1 MWNPT
6 VFPANPEQWSNRLH
20 VTLWSNGRVTARA
33 LGTQDGI
40 EITGLTIDGAGLGYE
55 HVADYGVH
63 APAITRSIFRDVAC
77 KFLGTGGIYLGFGW
91 CNRVEDCDLSE
102 NVGFGLYLKFAA
114 NNVDVIANN
123 IAASHVA
130 GFKKVAVSFEAVDG
144 GEIARSTHD
153 RLKNEMPGSFPVMK
167 NQVDFEE
174 GELRQSNN
182 PMDMALR
189 GEGFFGLINANGD
202 VAYTRDG
209 QFYLNADGI
218 MVNSMGHEFAGN
230 GGNNIQTVPGGGDPT
245 IDKEGQVF
253 QNGQLLGQVGV
264 FVFDDPLMQLRKVGG
279 GFVAKDPEVEPEA
292 ADAADF
298 VIMQGYVENSNVS
311 AIQEMI
317 GLIEVSRAHEAN
329 QKMIQHFDQN
339 IGKAIGTLGAT
350 S

>member
-1 MWNPT
+1 MNLAL
-6 VFPANPEQWSNRLH
+6 FENASALRGLEQYQN
-20 VTLWSNGRVTARA
+20 
-33 LGTQDGI
+33 
-40 EITGLTIDGAGLGYE
+40 
-55 HVADYGVH
+55 
-63 APAITRSIFRDVAC
+63 
-77 KFLGTGGIYLGFGW
+77 
-91 CNRVEDCDLSE
+91 
-102 NVGFGLYLKFAA
+102 
-114 NNVDVIANN
+114 VIANN

-130 GFKKVAVSFEAVDG
+130 GFKKVAVSFEAVEG

-189 GEGFFGLINANGD
+189 GEGFFGLLNANGD

-292 ADAADF
+292 ADPADF

-339 IGKAIGTLGAT
+339 IGKAIGTLGST
-350 S
+350 Q